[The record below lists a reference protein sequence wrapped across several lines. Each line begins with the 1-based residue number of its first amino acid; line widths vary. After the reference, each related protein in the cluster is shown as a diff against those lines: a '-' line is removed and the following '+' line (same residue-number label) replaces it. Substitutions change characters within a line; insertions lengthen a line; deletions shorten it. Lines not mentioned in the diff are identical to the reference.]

1 MANWFTAQQIAT
13 LLDEHSAALELFA
26 AQWTD
31 APEDCVQEAM
41 LELMRQSE
49 SPRNIAAW
57 LFYVVKLRALSANRS
72 ATRRRR
78 HETLAARLIRVS
90 TDGDDPPFN
99 TDDLARALELLDDE
113 GRQIVVAR
121 AWGGLG
127 FAALGELLGTS
138 AATAFRRYEASLQI
152 LRVRLEPTC
161 TKTDH
166 PNQIPPK
173 SCPTN

>member
-1 MANWFTAQQIAT
+1 MANWFTAQQIAR

-26 AQWTD
+26 SQWTD
-31 APEDCVQEAM
+31 IPEDCVQEAI
-41 LELMRQSE
+41 LELLRQPE
-49 SPRNIAAW
+49 APRNIAAW

-78 HETLAARLIRVS
+78 HETLATRLVRVS
-90 TDGDDPPFN
+90 TDRDEPPF
-99 TDDLARALELLDDE
+99 DIEDLARALELLDEE
-113 GRQIVVAR
+113 GRQVVVAR
-121 AWGGLG
+121 TWGGLG

-152 LRVRLEPTC
+152 LRVRLEASC
-161 TKTDH
+161 SQTDH
-166 PNQIPPK
+166 PNLTSPK